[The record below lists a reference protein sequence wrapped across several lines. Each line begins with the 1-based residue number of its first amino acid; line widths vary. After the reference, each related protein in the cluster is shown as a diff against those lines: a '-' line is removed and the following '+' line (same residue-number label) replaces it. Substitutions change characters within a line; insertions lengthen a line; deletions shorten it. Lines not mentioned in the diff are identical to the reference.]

1 MDHALDVLT
10 LGDRHNWQFNSP
22 KRSAHNSSIQGLRLN
37 HAHSSIARIFN
48 PFPLRAVVDRV
59 DLFDEDVPLA
69 VDWEFWL
76 RAARAYRFDYV
87 DEPLVLCRAGRTLGR
102 PADWIA
108 QTALKAVPSSP
119 QGRTMEPCQPRA

>member
-1 MDHALDVLT
+1 MSWRLA
-10 LGDRHNWQFNSP
+10 LGDRHNSQFNAP
-22 KRSAHNSSIQGLRLN
+22 KRSAHNSSIQGFVLLN
-37 HAHSSIARIFN
+37 HVHCSIEGVRIFN
-48 PFPLRAVVDRV
+48 PFPLRPVDRV

-76 RAARAYRFDYV
+76 RAARACRFDYV
-87 DEPLVLCRAGRTLGR
+87 DEPLVPCRTGRTLGR

-108 QTALKAVPSSP
+108 HTALKAVPSSP

>member
-1 MDHALDVLT
+1 MARSRP

-22 KRSAHNSSIQGLRLN
+22 KRSAHNSSLCVLLN
-37 HAHSSIARIFN
+37 HVHSFIEGVRIFN
-48 PFPLRAVVDRV
+48 SFPLRAVVDRV
-59 DLFDEDVPLA
+59 DLFDEDVSLA

-87 DEPLVLCRAGRTLGR
+87 DEPLVLCRTGRTLGR

-119 QGRTMEPCQPRA
+119 QGRIMEPCQPRA

>member
-1 MDHALDVLT
+1 VDHALDVLA

-22 KRSAHNSSIQGLRLN
+22 MRSAHNSSILDLVLLN
-37 HAHSSIARIFN
+37 HVHSSIEGVGIFN

-87 DEPLVLCRAGRTLGR
+87 DEPLVLCRTGRTLGR
-102 PADWIA
+102 PAD
-108 QTALKAVPSSP
+108 
-119 QGRTMEPCQPRA
+119 